1 MKFNKKFQVYNK
13 LQGLTGDYYSEWYGN
28 SKEIKFSRIIFI
40 EYCNYFLMV
49 WIQNVYYV
57 KINLFSTYVHEM
69 SIKCLKK
76 NCHENCMTA
85 VFDFISLHIT
95 IFNAPQERND

>member
-1 MKFNKKFQVYNK
+1 MEFNKKFQVYNK

-28 SKEIKFSRIIFI
+28 SIEIKFSRIIFV

-57 KINLFSTYVHEM
+57 KINLFSTYVNEM
-69 SIKCLKK
+69 SIKCHEK
-76 NCHENCMTA
+76 NLSRKLYDCR
-85 VFDFISLHIT
+85 VRFYFIAYNYI
-95 IFNAPQERND
+95 